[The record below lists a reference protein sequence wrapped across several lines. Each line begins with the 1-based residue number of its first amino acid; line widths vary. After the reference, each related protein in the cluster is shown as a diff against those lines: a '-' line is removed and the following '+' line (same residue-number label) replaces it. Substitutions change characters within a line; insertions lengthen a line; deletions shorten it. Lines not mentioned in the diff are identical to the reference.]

1 MVVETLILAIGSHSK
16 SGPQGEPQPPSR
28 RIDAMPDADIEFF
41 WDPICPFAWL
51 TSRWVT
57 DVARQRDYEVDWRL
71 ICLSIL
77 NEESD
82 YDDFPEGYRDLHN
95 KGRRMLRVAQA
106 VREEHGSAAAG
117 ELYTA
122 YGATIWNPD
131 ADIRSAMGE
140 VASDG
145 HLAGALEMAGVSPKL
160 AAAAEDESLDDA
172 LRDSTE
178 EALSR
183 TGRDVGTPIITF
195 HHNEVSTSFFGP
207 VVSQVPAPEDA
218 TRLWDAVVTLA
229 QWPSFAELKR
239 SKRDDLVFPKA

>member
-1 MVVETLILAIGSHSK
+1 
-16 SGPQGEPQPPSR
+16 
-28 RIDAMPDADIEFF
+28 MPDADIEFF

-57 DVARQRDYEVDWRL
+57 DVAGQRDYEVDWRL

-77 NEESD
+77 NEDSD
-82 YDDFPEGYRDLHN
+82 YEGFPEGYQELHH

-106 VREEHGSAAAG
+106 VRDGHGAAAAG

-122 YGATIWNPD
+122 YGTTIWNPD
-131 ADIRSAMGE
+131 ADVRSTMGE

-145 HLAGALEMAGVSPKL
+145 HLRGALELAGLPGEL
-160 AAAAEDESLDDA
+160 ADRAEDESLDGA

-183 TGRDVGTPIITF
+183 TGRDVGTPIISF
-195 HHNEVSTSFFGP
+195 HHDGGTTSFFGP
-207 VVSQVPAPEDA
+207 VVSQVPPSEEAV
-218 TRLWDAVVTLA
+218 RLWDAVVTLA
-229 QWPSFAELKR
+229 EWPSFAELKR
-239 SKRDDLVFPKA
+239 SKRDDLVFPKV

>member
-1 MVVETLILAIGSHSK
+1 MS
-16 SGPQGEPQPPSR
+16 
-28 RIDAMPDADIEFF
+28 DADIEFF

-77 NEESD
+77 NEDSD
-82 YDDFPEGYRDLHN
+82 YDEFPEGYRDLHN

-106 VREEHGSAAAG
+106 VRDQHGASAAG

-122 YGATIWNPD
+122 YGTTIWNPNS
-131 ADIRSAMGE
+131 DIRSAIGE

-145 HLAGALEMAGVSPKL
+145 HLAAALEMAGLSPESV
-160 AAAAEDESLDDA
+160 AVAEDESLDDA

-195 HHNEVSTSFFGP
+195 HHNGGSTSFFGP
-207 VVSQVPAPEDA
+207 VVSQVPPPEEA
-218 TRLWDAVVTLA
+218 VRLWDAVVTLA
-229 QWPSFAELKR
+229 EWPSFAELKR
-239 SKRDDLVFPKA
+239 SRRDDLVFPSV

>member
-1 MVVETLILAIGSHSK
+1 MTN
-16 SGPQGEPQPPSR
+16 
-28 RIDAMPDADIEFF
+28 ADIEFF

-57 DVARQRDYEVDWRL
+57 DVARQRDYSVDWRL

-77 NEESD
+77 NEDSD
-82 YDDFPEGYRDLHN
+82 YDNFPEGYRDLHN

-106 VREEHGSAAAG
+106 VREEHGPAAAG

-131 ADIRSAMGE
+131 ADIRSAIGE
-140 VASDG
+140 VASEQ
-145 HLAGALEMAGVSPKL
+145 HLAAALDMAGVSSEF
-160 AAAAEDESLDDA
+160 AAWAESESLDEA
-172 LRDSTE
+172 LRESTM

-195 HHNEVSTSFFGP
+195 HHNGGSTSFFGP
-207 VVSQVPAPEDA
+207 VVSQVPPAQEA
-218 TRLWDAVVTLA
+218 VRLWDAVVTLA
-229 QWPSFAELKR
+229 EWPSFAELKR
-239 SKRDDLVFPKA
+239 SKRDDLVFPPV